1 MRTYEYVI
9 SGPAYLRLGAE
20 QCNDPDVLEMMLDMI
35 AKVCHK
41 QNNHTFSL
49 LYNGFTEKNFGP
61 KLQKFRASINNI
73 HADSGGLQIITR
85 GLKNTSEVR
94 EKVYLNQGAYAD
106 IGMSFDE
113 IPVKTTSTSGVSS
126 KIDTKRRYADMDN
139 FDDYARQTGKNV
151 KAQIE
156 TFDKM
161 GSKCRPFVIMQ
172 GSSQESYSRWAKLA
186 LEEITPALHHRIGG
200 LAMGSAALGMGQLED
215 VKRAFYVTQMP
226 YTRPFHLHVLGVG
239 ALRRILPY
247 ICFSQSGL
255 YEGIDISYDSTTHSM
270 SLDNGLFYF
279 SFAKKAAGS
288 PYGGTSVKMGR
299 EYSNIYS
306 NE

>member
-85 GLKNTSEVR
+85 GLKNTPEVR

-139 FDDYARQTGKNV
+139 FDEYARQTGRNV
-151 KAQIE
+151 KSQIE
-156 TFDKM
+156 TFDRM
-161 GSKCRPFVIMQ
+161 GSNCRHLLLCRGHLKNHIRV
-172 GSSQESYSRWAKLA
+172 
-186 LEEITPALHHRIGG
+186 
-200 LAMGSAALGMGQLED
+200 GQ
-215 VKRAFYVTQMP
+215 
-226 YTRPFHLHVLGVG
+226 
-239 ALRRILPY
+239 
-247 ICFSQSGL
+247 
-255 YEGIDISYDSTTHSM
+255 
-270 SLDNGLFYF
+270 N
-279 SFAKKAAGS
+279 
-288 PYGGTSVKMGR
+288 
-299 EYSNIYS
+299 
-306 NE
+306 